1 MFTCF
6 ALNTEKKINDKFKN
20 ILTKNEKKIFI
31 QSLKEINLKAKRQM
45 SNDLLLVSNLI
56 KNQNNIQNSSLYYI
70 DKIYWLIEDCKKLG
84 TLPFAGLARCAFIAT
99 EILNSFVDEKIIS
112 NNEKLEFLASIK
124 TITTEMNEDLNLNK
138 IEFTKKYGH
147 LRPGTYEITV
157 QIINKIIINI
167 LETKK

>member
-84 TLPFAGLARCAFIAT
+84 TLPFCGVGKMCLYSNGNFKFIC
-99 EILNSFVDEKIIS
+99 
-112 NNEKLEFLASIK
+112 
-124 TITTEMNEDLNLNK
+124 
-138 IEFTKKYGH
+138 
-147 LRPGTYEITV
+147 
-157 QIINKIIINI
+157 
-167 LETKK
+167 

>member
-1 MFTCF
+1 MC
-6 ALNTEKKINDKFKN
+6 L
-20 ILTKNEKKIFI
+20 
-31 QSLKEINLKAKRQM
+31 
-45 SNDLLLVSNLI
+45 
-56 KNQNNIQNSSLYYI
+56 
-70 DKIYWLIEDCKKLG
+70 
-84 TLPFAGLARCAFIAT
+84 IAT

-147 LRPGTYEITV
+147 LRPAHMKLPV

-167 LETKK
+167 LKLKNKVKSNKRFTFNKKQKEKINKFIKKPKFMTILTS